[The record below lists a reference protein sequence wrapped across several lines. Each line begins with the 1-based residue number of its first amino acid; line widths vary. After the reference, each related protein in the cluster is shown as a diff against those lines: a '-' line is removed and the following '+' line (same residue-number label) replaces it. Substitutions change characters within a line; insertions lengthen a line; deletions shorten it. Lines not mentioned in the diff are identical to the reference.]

1 MNTQQLKNTAPGAAA
16 ALRPARPARPAG
28 LSRPARLAAAA
39 LAAMAACAAARADA
53 VPEVSG
59 VALAQGA
66 SSRLATITYT
76 LSGAPA
82 VVTVDVQTNAVVGGA
97 ETWAS
102 IGGEHVQQMAG
113 DVWKRVETGARTISW
128 RPDLSWPDHKIA
140 AGGARAVVTAW
151 SVDNPPDYMV
161 VDLAENAAANS
172 ERYYPAAS
180 FLPGGLL
187 ANPDYRTS
195 KLVMRK
201 IPAKGVEW
209 TMGSDSTEPGR
220 DGSREAMHTV
230 TIGDNYYIAVFETTQ
245 AQWGLVQTARAAPSY
260 YNVERAMRPVEQVCY
275 NEIRNAANTTTADT
289 AYDWPN
295 DPNPGSFLGLLRA
308 KTGLAFDLPSEAQ
321 WEFAC
326 RAGHGTGYWGDGS
339 AILSSD
345 KDANLARLGRAY
357 YNGGQKLDAAGTS
370 YVDPGGGVGPTNGTA
385 VVGSYAPNSWGLY
398 DMHGNVWEWCL
409 DWFEADITARGGAVN
424 VNPSAPAN
432 TLSGAAG
439 SSRVLRG
446 GSWIYDAGDCR
457 AARRSG
463 NAPGARYSR
472 IGFRLALPV
481 VASTP

>member
-16 ALRPARPARPAG
+16 ALRSPSRPSRPARPAR
-28 LSRPARLAAAA
+28 LALAA
-39 LAAMAACAAARADA
+39 LAALAACAAARADA

-187 ANPDYRTS
+187 ANPAYRTAS
-195 KLVMRK
+195 LVMRK
-201 IPAKGVEW
+201 IPAKGVKW
-209 TMGSDSTEPGR
+209 TMGSVAGVPGR
-220 DGSREAMHTV
+220 DGTREAAHDV
-230 TIGDNYYIAVFETTQ
+230 TLEESYYVGVFPVTQ
-245 AQWGLVQTARAAPSY
+245 AQ
-260 YNVERAMRPVEQVCY
+260 
-275 NEIRNAANTTTADT
+275 
-289 AYDWPN
+289 
-295 DPNPGSFLGLLRA
+295 
-308 KTGLAFDLPSEAQ
+308 
-321 WEFAC
+321 
-326 RAGHGTGYWGDGS
+326 
-339 AILSSD
+339 
-345 KDANLARLGRAY
+345 
-357 YNGGQKLDAAGTS
+357 
-370 YVDPGGGVGPTNGTA
+370 
-385 VVGSYAPNSWGLY
+385 
-398 DMHGNVWEWCL
+398 
-409 DWFEADITARGGAVN
+409 
-424 VNPSAPAN
+424 
-432 TLSGAAG
+432 
-439 SSRVLRG
+439 
-446 GSWIYDAGDCR
+446 
-457 AARRSG
+457 
-463 NAPGARYSR
+463 
-472 IGFRLALPV
+472 
-481 VASTP
+481 